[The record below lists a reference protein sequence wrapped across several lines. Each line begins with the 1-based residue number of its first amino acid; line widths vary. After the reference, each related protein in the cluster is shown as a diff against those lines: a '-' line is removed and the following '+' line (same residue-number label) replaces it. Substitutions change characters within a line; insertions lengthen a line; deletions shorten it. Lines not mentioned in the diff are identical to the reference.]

1 MTGRVEVRTKWRPR
15 LALIVVSVMLAVLA
29 LPIAILVWF
38 RRHDLAS
45 GMTPL
50 VIAAFAGA
58 LVLTLLVAYVLTRT
72 ITNPINALI
81 ARSDAIA
88 RSGKAAIQPID
99 AYGTR
104 EIARLSQSFLD
115 LATRMIDRTDYVRSF
130 AAHVSHELK
139 SPLTSIRGAAELLRD
154 DDAMTPAE
162 RRRFLDNIL
171 ADSARLD
178 TLLHRL
184 RELAQAE
191 LPTTSGRTTM
201 AALAREVSGRFPG
214 LRVDASPPDAPV
226 PLQHD
231 AGTVAL
237 LHLAE
242 NAAQHGASELR
253 LTLDRNA
260 SATTLTVADNG
271 SGISPGNR
279 DRVFEPFFSTRR
291 ETGGTGMGLDIA
303 RAALRSHGSDIALA
317 PSEQGAAFRI
327 TMPAG

>member
-1 MTGRVEVRTKWRPR
+1 
-15 LALIVVSVMLAVLA
+15 
-29 LPIAILVWF
+29 
-38 RRHDLAS
+38 
-45 GMTPL
+45 
-50 VIAAFAGA
+50 
-58 LVLTLLVAYVLTRT
+58 
-72 ITNPINALI
+72 
-81 ARSDAIA
+81 
-88 RSGKAAIQPID
+88 
-99 AYGTR
+99 
-104 EIARLSQSFLD
+104 
-115 LATRMIDRTDYVRSF
+115 
-130 AAHVSHELK
+130 
-139 SPLTSIRGAAELLRD
+139 
-154 DDAMTPAE
+154 MTPAE

-271 SGISPGNR
+271 SGISAGNR
-279 DRVFEPFFSTRR
+279 DRIFEPFFSTRR
-291 ETGGTGMGLDIA
+291 ESGGTGMGLDIA